1 MKRKIILFKYFF
13 MTIALFLLVFVCS
26 KTALVQAKTN
36 TTLAK
41 ATPISIGSTVNGTFN
56 GKNNPVY
63 YYKITVPKDIGN
75 QYITFSLTNYSN
87 EALKISLCNQSN
99 QLITCID
106 FIDTNENDYIRTRTD
121 GAATTSTISKLIPGS
136 TYYLQVTGSFS
147 FGSKGD
153 YVLSVTATPDDNWGT
168 FDKATEI
175 KCNQLKSGKFEYWD
189 DIDCYYIT
197 LPKDKKKYK
206 FIISADNETYAL
218 FANSNGI
225 KISDTTISA
234 NSTDNSFSV
243 IGNGQ
248 KIFVRMNSEN
258 SNTNYTLKVVSERK
272 PISKLK
278 LSKYKNGSKKI
289 AGKTIRNATVKITV
303 NKKTYIVKS
312 NANGNFTVK
321 LKKKLKSKQ
330 KIKISVS
337 KANYKKKKKTFK
349 VK

>member
-1 MKRKIILFKYFF
+1 MKRNRLSFKYFI
-13 MTIALFLLVFVCS
+13 MTFIFIMLIMASS
-26 KTALVQAKTN
+26 KTAFAKSNTN

-41 ATPISIGSTVNGTFN
+41 ATSIKIGSTVNGTFV
-56 GKNNPVY
+56 GKENEIY
-63 YYKITVPKDIGN
+63 YYKITIPKDVGN
-75 QYITFSLTNYSN
+75 QYITFSLTNYSSRGIN
-87 EALKISLCNQSN
+87 ISLRNQSN
-99 QLITCID
+99 QSLDGLTDI
-106 FIDTNENDYIRTRTD
+106 FTNENGWIRTRTD
-121 GAATTSTISKLIPGS
+121 GGATTSDIVKLSAGN
-136 TYYLQVTGSFS
+136 TYYIKITGYYEL
-147 FGSKGD
+147 KGD
-153 YVLSVTATPDDNWGT
+153 YVLSVTNTPDDNWGT

-175 KCNQLKSGKFEYWD
+175 KCNQLKSGKFEYLD

-197 LPKDKKKYK
+197 LPKDKKRYR

-289 AGKTIRNATVKITV
+289 TGKTIRNATVKITV

-312 NANGNFTVK
+312 NAKGNFTVK

-337 KANYKKKKKTFK
+337 KANYKNKKKTFK

>member
-1 MKRKIILFKYFF
+1 M
-13 MTIALFLLVFVCS
+13 
-26 KTALVQAKTN
+26 
-36 TTLAK
+36 
-41 ATPISIGSTVNGTFN
+41 
-56 GKNNPVY
+56 
-63 YYKITVPKDIGN
+63 
-75 QYITFSLTNYSN
+75 
-87 EALKISLCNQSN
+87 
-99 QLITCID
+99 
-106 FIDTNENDYIRTRTD
+106 
-121 GAATTSTISKLIPGS
+121 
-136 TYYLQVTGSFS
+136 
-147 FGSKGD
+147 
-153 YVLSVTATPDDNWGT
+153 
-168 FDKATEI
+168 
-175 KCNQLKSGKFEYWD
+175 
-189 DIDCYYIT
+189 
-197 LPKDKKKYK
+197 
-206 FIISADNETYAL
+206 

-289 AGKTIRNATVKITV
+289 TGKTIRNATVKITV

-312 NANGNFTVK
+312 NAKGNFTVK

-337 KANYKKKKKTFK
+337 KANYKNKKKTFK

>member
-1 MKRKIILFKYFF
+1 MKKRILFKYFIMNF
-13 MTIALFLLVFVCS
+13 LFLIFIMAGS
-26 KTALVQAKTN
+26 KTTFAKTNTN

-63 YYKITVPKDIGN
+63 YYKITIPKDIGN
-75 QYITFSLTNYSN
+75 QYITFSLTNYSDTY
-87 EALKISLCNQSN
+87 LKISLCNQSN

-106 FIDTNENDYIRTRTD
+106 CIDTNENNYIRTRTD

-136 TYYLQVTGSFS
+136 TYYLQVTGI

-153 YVLSVTATPDDNWGT
+153 YVLSVTNTPDDNWGT

-289 AGKTIRNATVKITV
+289 SGKTIRNATVKITV

-312 NANGNFTVK
+312 NAKGNFTVK

-337 KANYKKKKKTFK
+337 KANYKNKTKTFK